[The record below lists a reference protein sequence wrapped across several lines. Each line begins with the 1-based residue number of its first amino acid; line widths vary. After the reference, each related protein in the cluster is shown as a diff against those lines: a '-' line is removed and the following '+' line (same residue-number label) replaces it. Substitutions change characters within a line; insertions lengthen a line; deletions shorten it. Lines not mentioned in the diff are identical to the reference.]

1 MKSVVSLFLFMSL
14 TLSAAAES
22 AAPHVLVRALQELQ
36 TQIVAGRASAREDQ
50 PRMLADIAN
59 HFSSAP
65 ADVWREPRHAR
76 AAIIWLLSG
85 GSSRGMRSILR
96 HGNFPDL
103 EAQLARGALAY
114 AEGRIQQAIEILVPV
129 EPRSLDP
136 ALGGQIALVQAALV
150 LSQDRQRAIESL
162 ALARLLAP
170 GTLVEETALRR
181 QISLVG
187 QTQDVEA
194 FAYLSR
200 QYARRFKSS
209 LYAEEFRESFTQTF
223 MRIGIAAPED
233 QLIKLKPI
241 LDSFE
246 PDERCR
252 LAILISRASLL
263 SGAWRSAE
271 SFADT
276 IMRLPIDPSCDV
288 PRARF
293 YRAAARALIPKN
305 DADLTALDRFDPDRL
320 IPEDRALRRASLAYA
335 RIVRSF
341 PDSVEP
347 DTETKASLPAAQTL
361 ADAMVALAE
370 ADRLLQEKRK

>member
-1 MKSVVSLFLFMSL
+1 
-14 TLSAAAES
+14 
-22 AAPHVLVRALQELQ
+22 
-36 TQIVAGRASAREDQ
+36 
-50 PRMLADIAN
+50 
-59 HFSSAP
+59 
-65 ADVWREPRHAR
+65 
-76 AAIIWLLSG
+76 
-85 GSSRGMRSILR
+85 MRSILR
-96 HGNFPDL
+96 HGNFPDP

-129 EPRSLDP
+129 DPRSLDP
-136 ALGGQIALVQAALV
+136 ALGGQIALVQAALI
-150 LSQDRQRAIESL
+150 LSQNRQRAIESL

-170 GTLVEETALRR
+170 GTLVDETALRR

-241 LDSFE
+241 LESFE

-276 IMRLPIDPSCDV
+276 IMRPPIDPSCDI

-293 YRAAARALIPKN
+293 YRAAARAFLPKN
-305 DADLTALDRFDPDRL
+305 EADLIALDRFDPDRL

-361 ADAMVALAE
+361 ADAMTALAE